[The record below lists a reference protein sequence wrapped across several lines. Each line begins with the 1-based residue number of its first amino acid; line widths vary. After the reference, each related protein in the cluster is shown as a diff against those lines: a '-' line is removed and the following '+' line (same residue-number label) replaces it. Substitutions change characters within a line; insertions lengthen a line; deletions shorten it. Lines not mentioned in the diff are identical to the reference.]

1 MGVFLLLLVIAG
13 SLIFCRTIK
22 SKITSAIKIQKG
34 KDIANEL
41 LSVRGIRDMREEYE
55 NEADY
60 EADGELNSKS
70 QRTGR
75 WSDG

>member
-1 MGVFLLLLVIAG
+1 ML
-13 SLIFCRTIK
+13 CRTIK
-22 SKITSAIKIQKG
+22 SKIANAIKIQKG

-41 LSVRGIRDMREEYE
+41 LPVRGTRDMREENEYE

-60 EADGELNSKS
+60 EAEGELNSKS

>member
-1 MGVFLLLLVIAG
+1 MGVFLLLLVLAG
-13 SLIFCRTIK
+13 SLIFCRT
-22 SKITSAIKIQKG
+22 IKIQKG

-41 LSVRGIRDMREEYE
+41 LSVRGTRDMREENEYE

-60 EADGELNSKS
+60 EAEGELNSKS